1 MKENEYFND
10 SLYKNLKKF
19 ASFCIFSYNYLVWSY
34 ALEMESPKNGGATPA
49 YFRELF
55 ANCVNPFNKDFHITQ
70 QACVPKTGAVF
81 QNLIMEKCM
90 TDNSIGMGEQDR
102 SEREKFEGELK
113 RIIKAS
119 EEADILLRVIGS
131 LAFQM
136 HCNEYGY
143 LQEAMGR
150 AYTDIDFAAY
160 RKQTKEIKELMA
172 NLGYTENREVFI
184 VSEGERSIFDRPQ
197 IGLHVDVF
205 YEKLDFCHV
214 IRWEDRLEVDSPTI
228 PLAEMLLEKMQI
240 VEINEKDIIDT
251 IMLLL
256 EHPWGDIDQETIN
269 IKRIAELCSTD
280 WGLWRTTTM
289 NLDKV
294 RQLAQ
299 GYKQLK
305 DEHKAHVEAQVA
317 AALERIEQ
325 EPKSLA
331 WRLRARVGDRVR
343 WYKEVDEVE

>member
-1 MKENEYFND
+1 MTEN
-10 SLYKNLKKF
+10 
-19 ASFCIFSYNYLVWSY
+19 
-34 ALEMESPKNGGATPA
+34 T
-49 YFRELF
+49 
-55 ANCVNPFNKDFHITQ
+55 
-70 QACVPKTGAVF
+70 
-81 QNLIMEKCM
+81 
-90 TDNSIGMGEQDR
+90 IGMGEQDR
-102 SEREKFEGELK
+102 TERDKFESELK

-119 EEADILLRVIGS
+119 DEAGILLRVIGS

-136 HCNEYGY
+136 HCPEHGY

-160 RKQTKEIKELMA
+160 RKQTKEIKELMTK
-172 NLGYTENREVFI
+172 LGYTENREVFI
-184 VSEGERSIFDRPQ
+184 VSEGERSIFDRAE

-214 IRWEDRLEVDSPTI
+214 IRWEGRLEVDSPTI

-240 VEINEKDIIDT
+240 VQINEKDVIDT
-251 IMLLL
+251 IMLLI
-256 EHPWGDIDQETIN
+256 EHPLGDIDHETIN

-299 GYKQLK
+299 TYKQLK
-305 DEHKAHVEAQVA
+305 DEQKAHIEEQVA
-317 AALERIEQ
+317 SALEQIEQ

-331 WRLRARVGDRVR
+331 WRLRARVGDRVK